1 MIRDVNNTTEQYM
14 KRILSIIIA
23 AVVAIGVADAK
34 NWCETLVNSLNVN
47 SDVDKSVA
55 VNRDPKTHEITKA
68 TYDFRF
74 SSGKLYDQIC
84 NTMKTHAADAD
95 YYSETGDKNKIIIMR
110 VSDNGRLWSCK
121 LQKLGRNSKQFLV
134 TVNTGGDEKSTITI
148 LSPSESREVQRQ
160 TKEAVRQ
167 AQQAAREAQQKVLR
181 EQREVQQKVLREQ
194 HEAQQKVWREQ
205 HEAQQKA
212 WREQREAQQKAW
224 REQHEARQKAWREQH
239 EAQQKALKAQPEAIR
254 TQQAEMRAKQKAQ
267 REAWKSRGRSTS
279 SKTVKIN
286 NTTTSEKAAAINS
299 HNQELK
305 KAEAERKRK
314 LAQ

>member
-1 MIRDVNNTTEQYM
+1 M
-14 KRILSIIIA
+14 KRILAIIIA
-23 AVVAIGVADAK
+23 AVVAIGAADAK
-34 NWCETLVNSLNVN
+34 NWCESLVNSLNVN

-84 NTMKTHAADAD
+84 NSMKTHAADAD
-95 YYSETGDKNKIIIMR
+95 YYSETGEKNKIIIMR
-110 VSDNGRLWSCK
+110 VTDNGRLWSCK

-134 TVNTGGDEKSTITI
+134 TVNTGGDEKSTSTISI
-148 LSPSESREVQRQ
+148 LSPSESREIQRQ

-167 AQQAAREAQQKVLR
+167 AQKVAR
-181 EQREVQQKVLREQ
+181 
-194 HEAQQKVWREQ
+194 
-205 HEAQQKA
+205 EAQQKA

-224 REQHEARQKAWREQH
+224 QEKREAQQKAWREQH
-239 EAQQKALKAQPEAIR
+239 EAQQKAWREQHAAAQEAL
-254 TQQAEMRAKQKAQ
+254 RAQQKAQ
-267 REAWKSRGRSTS
+267 REALKSRGRSTNG
-279 SKTVKIN
+279 KTVKIN
-286 NTTTSEKAAAINS
+286 STTTPEKAAAINS

-305 KAEAERKRK
+305 QAEAERKRK